1 MLSRRFS
8 FSFFNFPFFTTKQY
22 FSRDPL
28 TFQVDIFKLGA
39 DIDNGNIKV

>member
-8 FSFFNFPFFTTKQY
+8 FSFFNFPFFAKKQS
-22 FSRDPL
+22 FVRDPL

-39 DIDNGNIKV
+39 AIDNDNVKV